1 MIFWLIALVMM
12 ADCEWG
18 YPSFRNDLEVGRAAL
33 IPRGMDLLGLY
44 SGAEALIPILVDLR
58 LWLIAGV
65 RLKKGGQAKPLRFL
79 PNPSGASQDL
89 CNQSALDAYL
99 WCKKLKQ

>member
-12 ADCEWG
+12 ANCEWG
-18 YPSFRNDLEVGRAAL
+18 YPSFRNYLEVGRAAL
-33 IPRGMDLLGLY
+33 IPHEMDLLGLY
-44 SGAEALIPILVDLR
+44 SGAKALIPILVDLH

-65 RLKKGGQAKPLRFL
+65 HLKKGGQAKPLRFL
-79 PNPSGASQDL
+79 PNLSGASRDL